1 MDLPKFPCKC
11 VYLCFPSA
19 APLWKHYSCSCTS
32 SACHSRSIC
41 FKKDAHTIGWP
52 CPILVCLFPPLLFPL
67 KAVLVWR
74 ITSTPL
80 TIPPHSGMAHA
91 IRLSPMPALL
101 SFFHSPVLLRQG
113 LFYGTCLSIPRTHSS
128 RFSLCFS
135 SSKRPSS
142 ALGATPCSS
151 VNESL
156 PLLNTIH
163 LDTSLFTTLHS

>member
-1 MDLPKFPCKC
+1 MDLPKFPCKR

-32 SACHSRSIC
+32 SACHSGSIC

-52 CPILVCLFPPLLFPL
+52 CPILVCLFPP
-67 KAVLVWR
+67 
-74 ITSTPL
+74 
-80 TIPPHSGMAHA
+80 
-91 IRLSPMPALL
+91 PAL
-101 SFFHSPVLLRQG
+101 SSQS
-113 LFYGTCLSIPRTHSS
+113 CLSLENNLYSVDYSSTFWRGPCHQALSHASSSLILPFSSSAQAGSFLWNMPFHLPTHSS

-151 VNESL
+151 VSESL

-163 LDTSLFTTLHS
+163 LDTSSFITLHS